1 MTNNWKSAFAAVALS
16 ITMFGAG
23 AAYTSQ
29 ANAQAVPAYLRGERG
44 SERNIAWVKTRLEG
58 LIDQLQRDQRDYGG
72 HRESALDD
80 MQRARVQL
88 QAAIEYD
95 NTHRR

>member
-1 MTNNWKSAFAAVALS
+1 MNNWKTAFGAAALS

-29 ANAQAVPAYLRGERG
+29 ANAQAIPAYLRGERG
-44 SERNIAWVKTRLEG
+44 SERNITWVKTRLET

-72 HRESALDD
+72 HREQAIDD
-80 MQRARVQL
+80 LQRGRVQL
-88 QAAIEYD
+88 EAAIQYD
-95 NTHRR
+95 NSHRR